1 VRIEAAEEW
10 FCEMITHS
18 TLAGRW
24 REAGRLVPEAAE
36 ALERAADRK
45 SALARRLRTENL
57 GAQNRMTLVLGAFI
71 TSPGL
76 GGRTGGDANG
86 NCG

>member
-1 VRIEAAEEW
+1 MERKADDW

-45 SALARRLRTENL
+45 SALARRLRIENL

-71 TSPGL
+71 ASPGRW
-76 GGRTGGDANG
+76 GAKAGDANG
-86 NCG
+86 EG